1 MRRSGISEIT
11 GQSGQGE
18 IAEDASGAESPA
30 IRVTAEEMR
39 VLEAWLAAPDTLQSV
54 VRRASI
60 IREAARGRSNS
71 AIARKLAVGR
81 ATVILW
87 RRRFA
92 REGILSLSE
101 VRPGRGRR
109 RSVSTR
115 TVRAIVEAARRGG
128 TASGPAP
135 SARHLAEQSGV
146 SAATVYRLWD
156 AHGVRLDA
164 LGATPDRS
172 QERAAGAL
180 LGIYLD
186 PPDRVIALRGGEPQ
200 PLLQCGVALRR
211 ALSGALDR
219 FDRCAVGHGL
229 PRDRERAFLKF
240 LRHIERETSVEG
252 AFVLVLDGAGAT
264 HARAAVRRWLEARPG
279 AETRRASAEGSTATL
294 LALTT
299 EEVARPQRA
308 IGSRALRRL
317 LDDVR
322 GYLSIYEGE
331 PDRFIWLASP
341 DAP

>member
-1 MRRSGISEIT
+1 MRRSGISET
-11 GQSGQGE
+11 SGQSVHRE
-18 IAEDASGAESPA
+18 VAEDASGAESPA
-30 IRVTAEEMR
+30 IRLNAEEMR

-54 VRRASI
+54 VRRGSI

-71 AIARKLAVGR
+71 AIARELAVSR
-81 ATVILW
+81 ATIILW

-115 TVRAIVEAARRGG
+115 TVRAIVEAARRGS
-128 TASGPAP
+128 TASGRGS

-186 PPDRVIALRGGEPQ
+186 PPDRVIALRGGEPR
-200 PLLQCGVALRR
+200 PLLQCGVVLMR

-219 FDRCAVGHGL
+219 FDRCAVGDGRRKARPRLSSRSRPKRSRARSVRSTRGRSAACSTTCAATCRFTTASRIASSGSGRRTRSSFLAPSPL
-229 PRDRERAFLKF
+229 PRHVK
-240 LRHIERETSVEG
+240 
-252 AFVLVLDGAGAT
+252 
-264 HARAAVRRWLEARPG
+264 
-279 AETRRASAEGSTATL
+279 TRGSGL
-294 LALTT
+294 HS
-299 EEVARPQRA
+299 
-308 IGSRALRRL
+308 GFS
-317 LDDVR
+317 
-322 GYLSIYEGE
+322 
-331 PDRFIWLASP
+331 
-341 DAP
+341 